1 MVNDGT
7 DAAGRLLQL
16 EGCGSGSL
24 CRGSSVFRQSFGF
37 LITGAFPAFGTQLP
51 EAVLQHFFRVF
62 SQNLVPALQFFDII
76 LISFLIL
83 GLQLAEEIQ
92 RHISHLDLAVFLMD
106 RDVVAIL
113 LRIHLRIIAS
123 GKAERHGA

>member
-1 MVNDGT
+1 MMGRTLQGVSSSSK
-7 DAAGRLLQL
+7 AAGA
-16 EGCGSGSL
+16 
-24 CRGSSVFRQSFGF
+24 V
-37 LITGAFPAFGTQLP
+37 P

-62 SQNLVPALQFFDII
+62 FQNLVTVLQFFDII
-76 LISFLIL
+76 LVSFLIL
-83 GLQLAEEIQ
+83 GLQLAEEIK